1 MRLRALSA
9 SLRDLRANTWCRIT
23 SKAEIRHFCATLGD
37 SREPGFSHKKYRPE
51 QNSGDP
57 GLTLIL
63 KHLSGGC
70 TGQTNPE
77 VATGEPFQLQRAHLS
92 IKSFASRGALQGDP
106 PTFGVFPVCE
116 QDDPE
121 KPGCSG
127 FVPFLFS
134 VWFLRPCRAAAGL
147 GVRLHQEHLRNKIG
161 EDVERERAST
171 MNIDD
176 LSTAMSKTSAPQT
189 YGNASAFPGLVGVGG
204 IVTPCK

>member
-1 MRLRALSA
+1 MGKPIQKLQLESP
-9 SLRDLRANTWCRIT
+9 SNCR
-23 SKAEIRHFCATLGD
+23 E
-37 SREPGFSHKKYRPE
+37 
-51 QNSGDP
+51 
-57 GLTLIL
+57 LTLA
-63 KHLSGGC
+63 S
-70 TGQTNPE
+70 NPLQAE
-77 VATGEPFQLQRAHLS
+77 VHCR
-92 IKSFASRGALQGDP
+92 GDP

-147 GVRLHQEHLRNKIG
+147 GVRLHREHLRNKIR